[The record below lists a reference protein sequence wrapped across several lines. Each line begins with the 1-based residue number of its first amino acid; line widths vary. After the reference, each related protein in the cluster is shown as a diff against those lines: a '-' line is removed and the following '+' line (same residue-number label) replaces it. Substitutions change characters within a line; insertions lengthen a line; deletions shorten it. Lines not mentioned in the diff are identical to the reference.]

1 MVLGLKSLETI
12 YFIRVSALFDNLK
25 IMDYTTSEDVK
36 KQIHLHCGKK
46 YLKIMKRVQITEN
59 QYDNVL
65 KKFQVDDGDIKTI
78 ENNRLEMGIVDTKQ
92 KSRELITK
100 AFRLGIKYHALRKD
114 LYARKEIK
122 KKLDDM
128 IKVLDDDKR

>member
-1 MVLGLKSLETI
+1 
-12 YFIRVSALFDNLK
+12 
-25 IMDYTTSEDVK
+25 
-36 KQIHLHCGKK
+36 
-46 YLKIMKRVQITEN
+46 MKRVQITEN

-65 KKFQVDDGDIKTI
+65 KKFQVGDGDIKTI
-78 ENNRLEMGIVDTKQ
+78 ENDRLQMDIVDTKQ

-100 AFRLGIKYHALRKD
+100 AFRLGVKYHANRKD

-128 IKVLDDDKR
+128 IQALDDKG